1 MNRTGSHAPVAL
13 LTLLLLLLASGNAL
27 ASVAGAASLQIPP
40 SARFNGLGQSGV
52 ALADD
57 ATAAWWNPAGLG
69 FMTGRTLGLMH
80 SKLVPDL
87 ADDIYYEFAGWVQQ
101 LEGWGTYSVNVIY
114 LSYGTSVKTTDSPD
128 PEGTFTSYEFSPSLS
143 YGVRL
148 DENTAVGLGFKY
160 VRVDLAPS
168 GSVPDQG
175 AGSGAG
181 AGGSV
186 AVDLGFLRHFGN
198 YSAGL
203 ALTNF
208 GPNISFID
216 AEQSDPLPRF
226 LRLGAAGLVYQ
237 GEYGHVLVSGD
248 FNKLLVSGGQTTLN
262 GGTEL
267 QYTDIMA
274 LRIGYM
280 YDPDGH
286 IEDFTFGGGFHKA
299 LGGKDFFFDYANI
312 PQADNLDRVHRF
324 SFEMLF

>member
-1 MNRTGSHAPVAL
+1 MNRTFHSL
-13 LTLLLLLLASGNAL
+13 LATLLFLVLLSTVTGSAL
-27 ASVAGAASLQIPP
+27 ASLAGAASLQIPP

-69 FMTGRTLGLMH
+69 FMTGRTMGLMH
-80 SKLVPDL
+80 SQLVPDL
-87 ADDIYYEFAGWVQQ
+87 ADDIYYEYAGWVQQ
-101 LEGWGTYSVNVIY
+101 LEGWGTYSISLIY
-114 LSYGTSVKTTDSPD
+114 LSYGESVKTSDSPD
-128 PEGTFTSYEFSPSLS
+128 PEGTFTSYEISPALS

-148 DENTAVGLGFKY
+148 DESTAVGLGLKY
-160 VRVDLAPS
+160 VRVDLAPQS
-168 GSVPDQG
+168 SVPDPN
-175 AGSGAG
+175 AGDG

-186 AVDLGFLRHFGN
+186 AVDLGILRRFGA

-226 LRLGAAGLVYQ
+226 FRVGGAGLVYQ
-237 GEYGHVLVSGD
+237 GDYGHVLLSAD

-274 LRIGYM
+274 LRMGYIH
-280 YDPDGH
+280 DPDGA
-286 IEDFTFGGGFHKA
+286 IEDFTFGGGFHVK
-299 LGGKDFFFDYANI
+299 LGGTDFFLDYGNI
-312 PQADNLDRVHRF
+312 PQADQLDRVHRF
-324 SFEMLF
+324 SFELLF

>member
-1 MNRTGSHAPVAL
+1 MNRTLSRSAASL
-13 LTLLLLLLASGNAL
+13 LTLLFLALPAGSAL
-27 ASVAGAASLQIPP
+27 ASLAGAACLQIPP

-57 ATAAWWNPAGLG
+57 ATASWWNPAGLG
-69 FMTGRTLGLMH
+69 FMGGRTLGLMH
-80 SKLVPDL
+80 SQLVPDL
-87 ADDIYYEFAGWVQQ
+87 ADDIYYEYAGWVQQ
-101 LEGWGTYSVNVIY
+101 LEGWGTYSINFIY
-114 LSYGTSVKTTDSPD
+114 LSYGESVKTTDSPD
-128 PEGTFTSYEFSPSLS
+128 PEGTFKSFEFSPGLS

-148 DENTAVGLGFKY
+148 DENTAIGLGLKY
-160 VRVDLAPS
+160 VRVDLAPADAA
-168 GSVPDQG
+168 PDK
-175 AGSGAG
+175 AGEG

-186 AVDLGFLRHFGN
+186 AVDLGVLRRFGA

-226 LRLGAAGLVYQ
+226 FRVGAAGLVYK
-237 GEYGHVLVSGD
+237 GDYGHVLLSAD
-248 FNKLLVSGGQTTLN
+248 FNKLLVPGGQTTVN

-274 LRIGYM
+274 LRIGYIH
-280 YDPDGH
+280 DPDGD
-286 IEDFTFGGGFHKA
+286 ITDFTYGGGFHTK
-299 LGGKDFFFDYANI
+299 LGGKDFFLDYGNI
-312 PQADNLDRVHRF
+312 PQAEELDRVHRF